1 MKYTGDIGDIKIID
15 QLKEIS
21 IVRAVFGNID
31 NHIIR
36 SEFNE
41 DVVHKYG
48 RNKLL
53 MTHIGGKPY
62 KYNNKTKLKLI
73 THQPQIF
80 ICGHSHI
87 CKIMH
92 DEINKILY
100 INPGQQ
106 EQRIPQNK
114 NDCRFELSLEKITN
128 LEVIELEKDNYL
140 NLSKDLTRS
149 SSFLI
154 DLLAKNKRNDET
166 NKKNP
171 IW

>member
-1 MKYTGDIGDIKIID
+1 MNIIGLLSDTHSYLHPKIWNHFKDCDEIWHAGDIGDIKIID

-31 NHIIR
+31 NHIIK

-53 MTHIGGKPY
+53 MTHIGGKPH

-100 INPGQQ
+100 INPGAAG
-106 EQRIPQNK
+106 NK
-114 NDCRFELSLEKITN
+114 GFHKIRTIVRFELSLEKVSN
-128 LEVIELEKDNYL
+128 LEVIELG
-140 NLSKDLTRS
+140 
-149 SSFLI
+149 
-154 DLLAKNKRNDET
+154 KR
-166 NKKNP
+166 
-171 IW
+171 

>member
-1 MKYTGDIGDIKIID
+1 MKQISLLSDTHGVLDKRFIPHLKDSDEIWHAGDIGDIKIID

-41 DVVHKYG
+41 DVVYKYG

-100 INPGQQ
+100 INPGAAG
-106 EQRIPQNK
+106 NK
-114 NDCRFELSLEKITN
+114 GFHKIRTIVRFELSLEKVSNI
-128 LEVIELEKDNYL
+128 EVIELV
-140 NLSKDLTRS
+140 
-149 SSFLI
+149 
-154 DLLAKNKRNDET
+154 KR
-166 NKKNP
+166 
-171 IW
+171 

>member
-1 MKYTGDIGDIKIID
+1 MKIIGLLSDTHSYLHPKIWNHFKDCDEIWHAGDIGDIKIID

-21 IVRAVFGNID
+21 IVRDVFGNID

-53 MTHIGGKPY
+53 MTHIGGKPH

-100 INPGQQ
+100 INPGAAG
-106 EQRIPQNK
+106 NK
-114 NDCRFELSLEKITN
+114 GFHKIRTIVRFELSLEKVTN
-128 LEVIELEKDNYL
+128 LEVIELG
-140 NLSKDLTRS
+140 
-149 SSFLI
+149 
-154 DLLAKNKRNDET
+154 KR
-166 NKKNP
+166 
-171 IW
+171 

>member
-1 MKYTGDIGDIKIID
+1 MLKIGLISDTHGYWDEKYVKYLRNCDEIWHAGDIGDIKIID

-36 SEFNE
+36 SEFKE
-41 DVVHKYG
+41 DVVYKYG

-92 DEINKILY
+92 DEINKVLY
-100 INPGQQ
+100 INPGAAG
-106 EQRIPQNK
+106 NK
-114 NDCRFELSLEKITN
+114 GFHKIRTIVRFELSLEKVTN
-128 LEVIELEKDNYL
+128 LEVIELG
-140 NLSKDLTRS
+140 
-149 SSFLI
+149 
-154 DLLAKNKRNDET
+154 KR
-166 NKKNP
+166 
-171 IW
+171 